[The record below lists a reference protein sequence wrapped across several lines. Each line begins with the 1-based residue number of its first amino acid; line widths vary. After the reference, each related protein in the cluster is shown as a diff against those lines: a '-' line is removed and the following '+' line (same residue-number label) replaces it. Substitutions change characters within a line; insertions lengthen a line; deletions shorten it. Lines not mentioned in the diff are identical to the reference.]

1 MKKLLS
7 TALLSFALFGT
18 MYSSMAAATQTI
30 KANVNG
36 MVCAFC
42 AQGIEKKM
50 RALSQTKDVYVN
62 LKQRVVAVELKDG
75 QSLSFDTVKDLIKD
89 AGYDVTGIEM
99 SEHPVAHIKADL
111 EAKAE
116 SK

>member
-1 MKKLLS
+1 MKKLLL
-7 TALLSFALFGT
+7 TALVASTLLSQ
-18 MYSSMAAATQTI
+18 AAFATQTI

-62 LKQRVVAVELKDG
+62 LKQRLVAVEVKDG
-75 QSLSFDTVKDLIKD
+75 QTLTNETVKDIIKK
-89 AGYDVTGIEM
+89 AGYEVTSIEL
-99 SEHPVAHIKADL
+99 SEHPVANIKAEMDAKK
-111 EAKAE
+111 EAK
-116 SK
+116 

>member
-1 MKKLLS
+1 MKKLLFTSLILS
-7 TALLSFALFGT
+7 TLLSNVAF
-18 MYSSMAAATQTI
+18 ATQTI

-62 LKQRVVAVELKDG
+62 LKQRVVAVELKEG
-75 QSLSFDTVKDLIKD
+75 QTLSNDKVKDLIKD
-89 AGYDVTGIEM
+89 AGYEVTSIEIT
-99 SEHPVAHIKADL
+99 EHPIAHIKAGY
-111 EAKAE
+111 EAAE
-116 SK
+116 KEVK